1 MLHVFLREPSSPATR
16 VVDLPYE
23 EPKMIAISRR
33 SLAHGKLFT
42 LLPNILG
49 AARLSERPVMT
60 QGHQVAT
67 NEAWLCLDPAS
78 PAKI

>member
-1 MLHVFLREPSSPATR
+1 
-16 VVDLPYE
+16 
-23 EPKMIAISRR
+23 MIAISRR